1 MELFVPSLVFLLAG
15 VAIAYFVI
23 PTLAPT
29 LLIAGSAVVLAGAL
43 YLHYSR
49 FGAMEYEASTWQYNL
64 KKYANWVILAAILL
78 GAYGFYTMNSGMS
91 AAPAAGMLPAPL
103 AEAVSNN
110 FSSPALPA
118 LTAPPMMGGGLS
130 SVFKTASSRLG
141 ELMRKGRINL

>member
-29 LLIAGSAVVLAGAL
+29 LLIAGSAVVLAAAL

-49 FGAMEYEASTWQYNL
+49 FGAMEYEASTWQYNF
-64 KKYANWVILAAILL
+64 KKYANWVIMAAILL
-78 GAYGFYTMNSGMS
+78 GAYGFYTMN
-91 AAPAAGMLPAPL
+91 AGTAQAMLPAPV
-103 AEAVSNN
+103 AEAVTNN
-110 FSSPALPA
+110 FSSPAFPA
-118 LTAPPMMGGGLS
+118 LSTPPMMGGGLS
-130 SVFKTASSRLG
+130 AVFKTASSRLG

>member
-1 MELFVPSLVFLLAG
+1 MELFVPSLVFLLVG

-29 LLIAGSAVVLAGAL
+29 LLIAGSAVVLAAAL

-49 FGAMEYEASTWQYNL
+49 FGALEYEASTWQYNL

-78 GAYGFYTMNSGMS
+78 GAYGFYTMNAGTAS
-91 AAPAAGMLPAPL
+91 AVLPAPM
-103 AEAVSNN
+103 ATAVSNN

-118 LTAPPMMGGGLS
+118 LATPPMIGGGMS
-130 SVFKTASSRLG
+130 AVFKTASSRLG
-141 ELMRKGRINL
+141 ELMRRGRINL

>member
-49 FGAMEYEASTWQYNL
+49 FGALEYEASTWQYNL
-64 KKYANWVILAAILL
+64 KKYANWVILAAVLL
-78 GAYGFYTMNSGMS
+78 GAYGFYTLNTGGASS
-91 AAPAAGMLPAPL
+91 AVLPAPV
-103 AEAVSNN
+103 ASAVTNN
-110 FSSPALPA
+110 FSSPALPP
-118 LTAPPMMGGGLS
+118 LTTPNMIGGGLN
-130 SVFKTASSRLG
+130 SVLKTASSRLG

>member
-1 MELFVPSLVFLLAG
+1 VFLLAG

-49 FGAMEYEASTWQYNL
+49 FGALEYEASTWQYNL
-64 KKYANWVILAAILL
+64 KKYANWVILAAVLL
-78 GAYGFYTMNSGMS
+78 GAYGFYTLNTGVASS
-91 AAPAAGMLPAPL
+91 AVLPAP
-103 AEAVSNN
+103 VTNN
-110 FSSPALPA
+110 FSSPALPP
-118 LTAPPMMGGGLS
+118 LTTPTMIGGGLN
-130 SVFKTASSRLG
+130 SVLKTASSRLG